1 MASPKIE
8 LTWIDTDS
16 EEDGEKPNL
25 LAKYLRE
32 IATGP
37 MTSYRRIIQGGN
49 KQGQNYYAHVLDGI
63 TVLHKLRASNMVEIS
78 ELEEQLLSAAY
89 TIHDINKIPPY
100 GGRDVKL
107 GYTNIATNKNI
118 RDELHRLDFSRFFYE
133 WEDCLEEIRLLAHL
147 HQHNAAPVFDL
158 DQNDHTYTL
167 AYERLLE
174 LGQLMYAVDNLD
186 LSHTLSENKHKQG
199 FVAVVNALS
208 ERRWRWVTHRLGE
221 NRALLSNVIHNTVV
235 AYLQEQ
241 HIFDG
246 ETVLVDLL
254 YYPEGVAYLLP
265 IREQFTWTEDDT
277 DKVAQRVS
285 QAVAFRKT
293 SGIDRFIKSQGIG
306 IKVADAA
313 VESGASY
320 IDIMYVIR
328 QIIERKRYTEK
339 QHDERN
345 EKLRSA
351 LKKCTNNPSIAA
363 LATALLDSSQPIVP
377 LEQALLRRGELVAAY
392 RNLLQDHLKK
402 ELKKAHQRDPWSHIY
417 TLLNLPEE
425 QYVLYEQINDYQRG
439 YFIARDNDEDL
450 DILFDRFLADIS
462 SLTGEQTT
470 TTIDSKD
477 FYQYLNTNLEV
488 SGTNDSRNF
497 VTHLQN
503 YIKAK
508 HKQCCSCSSPL
519 RSVELMD
526 SEVPPS
532 IGVQVFSNRLKGGSR
547 DPKRNVCPICRN
559 QFILERLAWTSFN
572 KQRDV
577 HQFLPSSL
585 SLFFLYCTIL
595 RCNVHNA

>member
-186 LSHTLSENKHKQG
+186 LSHTLTESNHKQG
-199 FVAVVNALS
+199 FVAIINALS
-208 ERRWRWVTHRLGE
+208 GRRWRLVSHQLGE
-221 NRALLSNVIHNTVV
+221 NRGLLSNIIHNEVV
-235 AYLQEQ
+235 AYLGKR
-241 HIFDG
+241 HTHNDRPVI
-246 ETVLVDLL
+246 VDLL

-265 IREQFTWTEDDT
+265 EREQFTWSASDTEA
-277 DKVAQRVS
+277 VAQCVS
-285 QAVAFRKT
+285 QAVAARRISSF
-293 SGIDRFIKSQGIG
+293 DRFIK
-306 IKVADAA
+306 
-313 VESGASY
+313 
-320 IDIMYVIR
+320 
-328 QIIERKRYTEK
+328 
-339 QHDERN
+339 
-345 EKLRSA
+345 
-351 LKKCTNNPSIAA
+351 
-363 LATALLDSSQPIVP
+363 
-377 LEQALLRRGELVAAY
+377 
-392 RNLLQDHLKK
+392 
-402 ELKKAHQRDPWSHIY
+402 
-417 TLLNLPEE
+417 
-425 QYVLYEQINDYQRG
+425 
-439 YFIARDNDEDL
+439 
-450 DILFDRFLADIS
+450 
-462 SLTGEQTT
+462 
-470 TTIDSKD
+470 
-477 FYQYLNTNLEV
+477 
-488 SGTNDSRNF
+488 
-497 VTHLQN
+497 
-503 YIKAK
+503 
-508 HKQCCSCSSPL
+508 
-519 RSVELMD
+519 
-526 SEVPPS
+526 
-532 IGVQVFSNRLKGGSR
+532 
-547 DPKRNVCPICRN
+547 
-559 QFILERLAWTSFN
+559 
-572 KQRDV
+572 
-577 HQFLPSSL
+577 
-585 SLFFLYCTIL
+585 
-595 RCNVHNA
+595 